1 MAEIKSTI
9 DLIMERTKNL
19 SASAE
24 EREAWHRQELEKHIR
39 SLIQRLLD
47 YSLTLDD
54 VKDELEKEKKNGR
67 AAEAMEYLK
76 SALAAHVDPDADN
89 ERLFRIANELA
100 GTPEKRLQD
109 TLRSCQAEFFA
120 RKTVLA
126 ERQRGELESAGITG
140 SAVLPNPEA
149 DPQWKAQREQMQAAC
164 SKRFHG
170 VINS

>member
-19 SASAE
+19 SASQE
-24 EREAWHRQELEKHIR
+24 EREAWHRQEREKHIR

-54 VKDELEKEKKNGR
+54 VKDELEKERKSGR
-67 AAEAMEYLK
+67 AAEALAHVK
-76 SALAAHVDPDADN
+76 RALAAHVDPDADN
-89 ERLFRIANELA
+89 ERLIRIVNELA
-100 GTPEKRLQD
+100 GTPEKRLRE
-109 TLRSCQAEFFA
+109 TLQSCQAEFLA
-120 RKTVLA
+120 RKAALT
-126 ERQRGELESAGITG
+126 ERQRGELETLGIKG

-149 DPQWKAQREQMQAAC
+149 DPQWKALRERIQADC
-164 SKRFHG
+164 SKRFLG